1 MKLLKLYSDFSITK
15 AAKNSDSD
23 EPYED
28 YSEDVIITGYANTT
42 AKDRQGD
49 VIPSYAWNEASLLNY
64 KKNPIILAYHN
75 HSQPIGSATDIS
87 VDAKGLKL
95 TARISS
101 AAKEVYQLIAEGIL
115 KTFSVGFIVKDA
127 DYDQVSDV
135 FVIKELELLEV
146 SVVSVPANQDSVF
159 NLAKAFSSDEELA
172 EFKKSFIKSSASD
185 EGDKNTNS
193 VEPTDTSEQ
202 KDINMEQ
209 NTNLEALIKS
219 AIDSA
224 AAASAAA
231 AIEVGKSGAE
241 RLQAEVEKRLADES
255 KSVSEALEGLRGEL
269 AAKAEEIASLRA
281 NKMTFDDK
289 KAADAV
295 SYKDKETA
303 VLIAKALGRKVE
315 DTKNFANLVQKYG
328 AHVPSAY
335 WEDTVSTALQE
346 EIRRRLIV
354 APLFN
359 SVTMPSS
366 IVRMPVN
373 PEAGYATWIQTGE
386 YKAGTSSGAA
396 QTHALKEITLT
407 SHKLATKEYIGNE
420 EEEDALLAI
429 MPIVRDAMVRR
440 TAKAWDR
447 GLLLGAAT
455 AADPIKGL
463 VRYEAAG
470 SNTTLAMAG
479 TATTA
484 TLRTLRKNLGTWGLD
499 PADVV
504 YVVNQDV
511 YYNLLDDATF
521 QTMDKVGDRAT
532 VLTGQIG
539 MVGGSPVIVTGEL
552 PARAIGGFGAVAVN
566 ARNFMIGN
574 YRGLNVESDYQV
586 VEQQRVLVASLRTG
600 FQQISTVD
608 GEAVSC
614 LRYIA

>member
-1 MKLLKLYSDFSITK
+1 MKLLKLFSDFSITK
-15 AAKNSDSD
+15 ALDS
-23 EPYED
+23 
-28 YSEDVIITGYANTT
+28 SEEEFAIYITGYANTT

-49 VIPSYAWNEASLLNY
+49 VIPSYAWNETSLLNY
-64 KKNPIILAYHN
+64 RKNPIILAYHN
-75 HSQPIGSATDIS
+75 HSQPIGSATEID
-87 VDAKGLKL
+87 VDAKGLKI

-101 AAKEVYQLIAEGIL
+101 AAKEVYQLVSEGIL

-146 SVVSVPANQDSVF
+146 SVVSVPANQDSIF

-185 EGDKNTNS
+185 EGDENNDSSEST
-193 VEPTDTSEQ
+193 ETSEQ
-202 KDINMEQ
+202 KDTIMEQ
-209 NTNLEALIKS
+209 SNLEAIIKS
-219 AIDSA
+219 AIDTA
-224 AAASAAA
+224 AATAAASAL
-231 AIEVGKSGAE
+231 EVGKSGAE
-241 RLQAEVEKRLADES
+241 RLQAEIEKRLADDS
-255 KSVSEALEGLRGEL
+255 KSVSEALDGLRSEL
-269 AAKAEEIASLRA
+269 AAKSEEIAKLRE
-281 NKMTFDDK
+281 NKMSFEDR
-289 KAADAV
+289 KAADSV
-295 SYKDKETA
+295 TYKDKETA

-315 DTKNFANLVQKYG
+315 DTKNFANLVTKYG

-359 SVTMPSS
+359 SVSMPSS

-386 YKAGTSSGAA
+386 YKAATSSGAA

-407 SHKLATKEYIGNE
+407 SHKLATKEFIGNE
-420 EEEDALLAI
+420 EEEDALIAI

-447 GLLLGAAT
+447 GLLLGAAS

-470 SNTTLAMAG
+470 SNTTLALA
-479 TATTA
+479 TAATTG
-484 TLRTLRKNLGTWGLD
+484 TLRTLRKNMGVWGLD

-511 YYNLLDDATF
+511 YYNLLEDATF
-521 QTMDKVGDRAT
+521 QTMDKVGERAT

-552 PARAIGGFGAVAVN
+552 PAKALGGFGAVALN

-600 FQQISTVD
+600 FQQISIVD

-614 LRYIA
+614 LRYTA